1 VAKKQLLLV
10 DADPRSLRVLEVSL
24 KNAGYIV
31 TTAAD
36 GADALAKI
44 EFSAPDLVLTDTRLP
59 RIDGYELVRRL
70 KERPETAG
78 IPAVFLTSQKSI
90 EDKIRGLELG
100 VEDYLTKPIFVRELI
115 ARVNLLL
122 ARRTQ
127 ERMVT
132 ALPVSARTRL
142 AGSLEDMG
150 VVDLL
155 QTFEVSRKSGVARI
169 TDGGQREVVVFFRD
183 GKVVDAELGR
193 LRGEEAVY
201 RALLWSRGSF
211 DVEFQA
217 VNNVDVIP
225 TSTQGLLMEGMR
237 RVDEW
242 GRLLE
247 QLPPLDTVFH
257 IDTEQLLERL
267 NEIPD
272 DLNGILRLFDG
283 RRTLLDVVDESP
295 FEDLSTL
302 STVTKLYFEGLL
314 VPGLARPSSVEIA
327 PQSVRE
333 PAPPAPPLAAD
344 EVVPSLDPEGAAR
357 GEPGELEGADEAA
370 VPSWRASLLSSVG
383 RGGDPGHLPIP
394 NAGHG
399 RDAPVRITSV
409 MPPVAL
415 AGLAAEVGGGQEAAR
430 EAGEVERTGGASA
443 GAEVARAE
451 AGQAAP
457 PGAAS
462 PPSVPPG
469 AAAPPSA
476 PPRAVTP
483 EPAAP
488 ASNGAG
494 EPSLAPPPTVAAS
507 PAAVARAV
515 EVTRV
520 IDASRSAAAPAP
532 RPGEAARALEEPAA
546 RAVDAARDGRAAC
559 AGEPARAAEVGR
571 AVEVSRV
578 IDASAPASEK
588 PRPASPAA
596 STLPSGGQPAPRV
609 PTITGSGGEESTR
622 PGGTL
627 GVMPS
632 RSEGRAEP
640 FGGRGAAADPGSA
653 RGADDPS
660 GPDPRDPSASR
671 DGSGKVI
678 PFRRRDGGAGA
689 AMAGPAGVLL
699 EVDDLLEEGTA
710 IGTRPLPPLP
720 VPPALGEGSSAG
732 DSRVRPGSHGGLPP
746 PPRRAGAAHVDDRE
760 ATVMPDFAPIETEGE
775 AAWFPHESG
784 APSSRRRA
792 DSSDEP
798 WHQEFFS
805 TGDAGTYDGGPGS
818 LPPASE
824 DLGDDARAARLWR
837 TPEQEARRMRYIRW
851 VVAVVGFAL
860 AFPVYL
866 LLSPLLWR
874 ALGRTGA
881 AESAPAAL
889 PPTLSSTPPL
899 PAAAVEPPSNPE
911 PPVTTASVAVTPAP
925 VAAGDGTPPP
935 SPAAP
940 AAAAPPP
947 APPRAAVSPPVTA
960 PVVPALPRRAP
971 AASPPPPPA
980 PPPAGEEPPTA
991 RFAPI

>member
-1 VAKKQLLLV
+1 MAKKQLLLV

-127 ERMVT
+127 ERMAT

-155 QTFEVSRKSGVARI
+155 QTFEVSRKSGMARI
-169 TDGGQREVVVFFRD
+169 TDGGQREVLVFFRD

-314 VPGLARPSSVEIA
+314 VLGPARPSSVEIA
-327 PQSVRE
+327 SQSVHE
-333 PAPPAPPLAAD
+333 TAPPAPTPSRAPTPD
-344 EVVPSLDPEGAAR
+344 EVVPSLDPEGPAR
-357 GEPGELEGADEAA
+357 GEAADAEGAEEAS

-383 RGGDPGHLPIP
+383 LVGDPGHLPIP

-399 RDAPVRITSV
+399 REASVRVTSV

-415 AGLAAEVGGGQEAAR
+415 AGSAAEAGVGRQAAR
-430 EAGEVERTGGASA
+430 EAAEAERAAGALG
-443 GAEVARAE
+443 GAEV
-451 AGQAAP
+451 
-457 PGAAS
+457 
-462 PPSVPPG
+462 
-469 AAAPPSA
+469 
-476 PPRAVTP
+476 PRADAK
-483 EPAAP
+483 AARP
-488 ASNGAG
+488 W
-494 EPSLAPPPTVAAS
+494 
-507 PAAVARAV
+507 
-515 EVTRV
+515 
-520 IDASRSAAAPAP
+520 SRSRHRSRPWSRSRHRSRP
-532 RPGEAARALEEPAA
+532 RSRSRHRSRPGR
-546 RAVDAARDGRAAC
+546 
-559 AGEPARAAEVGR
+559 
-571 AVEVSRV
+571 
-578 IDASAPASEK
+578 
-588 PRPASPAA
+588 
-596 STLPSGGQPAPRV
+596 
-609 PTITGSGGEESTR
+609 
-622 PGGTL
+622 
-627 GVMPS
+627 
-632 RSEGRAEP
+632 
-640 FGGRGAAADPGSA
+640 
-653 RGADDPS
+653 
-660 GPDPRDPSASR
+660 
-671 DGSGKVI
+671 
-678 PFRRRDGGAGA
+678 
-689 AMAGPAGVLL
+689 
-699 EVDDLLEEGTA
+699 
-710 IGTRPLPPLP
+710 
-720 VPPALGEGSSAG
+720 
-732 DSRVRPGSHGGLPP
+732 
-746 PPRRAGAAHVDDRE
+746 
-760 ATVMPDFAPIETEGE
+760 
-775 AAWFPHESG
+775 
-784 APSSRRRA
+784 
-792 DSSDEP
+792 
-798 WHQEFFS
+798 
-805 TGDAGTYDGGPGS
+805 
-818 LPPASE
+818 
-824 DLGDDARAARLWR
+824 
-837 TPEQEARRMRYIRW
+837 
-851 VVAVVGFAL
+851 
-860 AFPVYL
+860 
-866 LLSPLLWR
+866 
-874 ALGRTGA
+874 
-881 AESAPAAL
+881 
-889 PPTLSSTPPL
+889 
-899 PAAAVEPPSNPE
+899 
-911 PPVTTASVAVTPAP
+911 
-925 VAAGDGTPPP
+925 
-935 SPAAP
+935 
-940 AAAAPPP
+940 
-947 APPRAAVSPPVTA
+947 
-960 PVVPALPRRAP
+960 
-971 AASPPPPPA
+971 
-980 PPPAGEEPPTA
+980 
-991 RFAPI
+991 